1 MHLGWAD
8 GSSPSLGIA
17 PLARGKGWRREAVL
31 ELPTDPTVLLV
42 LAPDPSS
49 VLRIRPINPHDL
61 VSIPPRFQRISLTP
75 ASSTTVSVDA
85 GSSAGSISSK
95 RSQTLNFHYDRV
107 LGPDEGQR
115 DLYEAAAS
123 KLVDKFI
130 QGFNVT
136 ILACV
141 LSFLP
146 RPDDQPCSGGDGCLP
161 LAWSGTTEAC
171 R

>member
-1 MHLGWAD
+1 MNA
-8 GSSPSLGIA
+8 
-17 PLARGKGWRREAVL
+17 
-31 ELPTDPTVLLV
+31 
-42 LAPDPSS
+42 
-49 VLRIRPINPHDL
+49 HDL
-61 VSIPPRFQRISLTP
+61 ASIPPRFQRLSLTP

-85 GSSAGSISSK
+85 GSSAGTAAGSVSGR
-95 RSQTLNFHYDRV
+95 RSQMLNFHYDRV

-141 LSFLP
+141 
-146 RPDDQPCSGGDGCLP
+146 PDLWPGSG
-161 LAWSGTTEAC
+161 S
-171 R
+171 